1 MKIYYNRKL
10 KSLAREL
17 RKNSTLAEVL
27 LWNQLKGRKSGGL
40 QFARQKPIGEYI
52 VDFFC
57 PKLGLVIE
65 IDGESHDNR
74 QQEDALRQ
82 EYLESLGLHVVR
94 FLDRDVKKDI
104 QAVTKQLEQEIS
116 CIENED
122 IQPPF
127 PPLVRGNEMH
137 Y

>member
-1 MKIYYNRKL
+1 MKIYYNQKL

-27 LWNQLKGRKSGGL
+27 LWKQLKGRKLGGL

-57 PKLGLVIE
+57 PRLRLVIE

-74 QQEDALRQ
+74 QQKDAVRQ
-82 EYLESLGLHVVR
+82 KYLESLGLRVVR

-104 QAVTKQLEQEIS
+104 QAVIKQLEQEIS
-116 CIENED
+116 IIENEKT
-122 IQPPF
+122 QPPVSPF
-127 PPLVRGNEMH
+127 GKGE
-137 Y
+137 